1 MNAKNL
7 NPLSELHGNII
18 IENELMQA
26 INSVEEYYV
35 MYFDIDNFKAC
46 LRKQLYMR
54 KRL

>member
-7 NPLSELHGNII
+7 NPLSEFPGNII